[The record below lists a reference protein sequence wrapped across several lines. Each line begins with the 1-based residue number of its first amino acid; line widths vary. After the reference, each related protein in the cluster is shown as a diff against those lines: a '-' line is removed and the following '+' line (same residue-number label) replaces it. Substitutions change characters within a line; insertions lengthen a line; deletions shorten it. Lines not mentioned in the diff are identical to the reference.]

1 MRVFIGSALVSLFL
15 LTGPAVVQA
24 QTRQATPIRQ
34 SEHSFDEVAVQ
45 PLTLRDAARND
56 RWLGLGV
63 RDVRWA
69 ADGGAVYFRWNQHPA
84 SDDVPEAD
92 SWFRASADGAW
103 VETVPPAELD
113 LIPGNRVV
121 WSREGE
127 KAAWTHGGSVYLYEA
142 GSTPRRIVS
151 LTTPVEDA
159 RFAADDTA
167 LDFTSGEA
175 LYRYHLASGAVQV
188 VATKFTK
195 KADSSTE
202 AAAWLAEEQRAL
214 LQHLRR
220 DDQRKARAEAAG
232 RVNNPAFL
240 QLLPVSAGETIDQ
253 IQLSPNGRYVTFR
266 ARKRAAGRPSTHYV
280 DYVDAS
286 GYSRVHE
293 ARPKVGEPRD
303 RFRLGVVA
311 YDPTVPPDSVDV
323 RWIDLAEAG
332 DQHTVSHGPSWNLE
346 GTRGVAAFIGEHH
359 QDVWYAEIDLD
370 KASTTVLTHDHD
382 DAWIGGPPVQ
392 ANYLQPALLEWL
404 PGDRF
409 VFASERSGWSHLY
422 LMEPGGAITALTEGL
437 WEVRAA
443 TLSRDR
449 TTWLVQASREHPA
462 DDHLYTMPADGG
474 PLRRLTDAPGRH
486 TGILSPGG
494 SRLAVVF
501 GDNVTMPDLYLSEA
515 VPGAA
520 RQRITMSGTEA
531 YYRHPLV
538 QPEIVSFNH
547 PDGGPLWAALY
558 RPATPNPER
567 AAVLHIHG
575 GGYRQFAHR
584 GWSVYGYGTHL
595 GFLHYLLAQGYT
607 VLDFDYRGSAGFGR
621 DYRTDIAR
629 SMGIK
634 DVDGAVAAA
643 RYLVDE
649 HGIDST
655 RIGLYGVSYGGFM
668 TLMAQFRYPGVFAA
682 GISRAPVT
690 DWAHYSDR
698 WTSRILGIPHEDPEA
713 YRRSS
718 PIYYAEGLSD
728 ALLITHGLVDDN
740 VHFQDTA
747 RLIQRLIE
755 LEKDFEVMIYPVE
768 PHTIQTEASRYDY
781 ARRAAAFFEEH
792 LLRQ

>member
-1 MRVFIGSALVSLFL
+1 MRVFIGFFMVCLVLFADP
-15 LTGPAVVQA
+15 TSVAA
-24 QTRQATPIRQ
+24 QTRQPTPARQ
-34 SEHSFDEVAVQ
+34 STRSFDEAAVQ
-45 PLTLRDAARND
+45 PLTLRDAARNN

-69 ADGGAVYFRWNQHPA
+69 PDGRTVYFRWNLHPT
-84 SDDVPEAD
+84 SEDVPDED
-92 SWFRASADGAW
+92 PWFRAPADGSWTEA
-103 VETVPPAELD
+103 VPSAALEA
-113 LIPGNRVV
+113 IPGNRVV
-121 WSREGE
+121 WSSDGT
-127 KAAWTHGGSVYLYEA
+127 KAAWTRAGSVYLYDA
-142 GSTPRRIVS
+142 DSAPRRVVS
-151 LTTPVEDA
+151 LTTSAEDV
-159 RFAADDTA
+159 RFVANDTA
-167 LDFTSGEA
+167 LDFESDEA
-175 LYRYHLASGAVQV
+175 LYRYHLASGAVQI
-188 VATKFTK
+188 VAARVTK
-195 KADSSTE
+195 AAESDTE

-220 DDQRKARAEAAG
+220 QDQRQARAEAAG
-232 RVNNPAFL
+232 RLTNPAL
-240 QLLPVSAGETIDQ
+240 PQPLPVLATETIDQ
-253 IQLSPNGRYVTFR
+253 IQLSPDGRYVTFR
-266 ARKRAAGRPSTHYV
+266 ARKRAANRPPTQYI

-286 GYSRVHE
+286 GYSRVRE
-293 ARPKVGEPRD
+293 ARAKVGEPRD
-303 RFRLGVVA
+303 RFRLGVVV
-311 YDPTVPPDSVDV
+311 YDPTVVPDSVAV

-332 DQHTVSHGPSWNLE
+332 DQHTIPHGPLWNLE
-346 GTRGVAAFIGEHH
+346 GTRGVVPFIGEDH
-359 QDVWYAEIDLD
+359 QDLWYAEIDLEN
-370 KASTTVLTHDHD
+370 ASATVLTHDHD

-392 ANYLQPALLEWL
+392 ANYRQPALMAWL
-404 PGDRF
+404 PGDHF

-422 LMEPGGAITALTEGL
+422 LMKPDGGISALTEGA
-437 WEVRAA
+437 WEVRSAA
-443 TLSRDR
+443 LSRDR
-449 TTWLVQASREHPA
+449 TTWLVQAGREHPA
-462 DDHLYTMPADGG
+462 ADHLYTMPARGG
-474 PLRRLTDAPGRH
+474 TMDRLTDKPGRH
-486 TGILSPGG
+486 VGYLSPDG

-501 GDNVTMPDLYLSEA
+501 GDNVTMPDLYIGASAPEA
-515 VPGAA
+515 V
-520 RQRITMSGTEA
+520 RQRVTRSGTDA

-538 QPEIVSFNH
+538 QPEIVSFTH

-558 RPATPNPER
+558 KPATPNPER

-584 GWSVYGYGTHL
+584 GWSVYGYATHL
-595 GFLHYLLAQGYT
+595 GFLHYLLEQGYT

-621 DYRTDIAR
+621 DYRADIAR

-643 RYLVDE
+643 AYLVDK

-682 GISRAPVT
+682 GIARAPVT
-690 DWAHYSDR
+690 DWAHYSDG
-698 WTSRILGIPHEDPEA
+698 WTSRILGVPHEDPEA

-728 ALLITHGLVDDN
+728 ALLITHGLVDNN

-755 LEKDFEVMIYPVE
+755 LEKDFEVMVYPVE

-792 LLRQ
+792 LLRR